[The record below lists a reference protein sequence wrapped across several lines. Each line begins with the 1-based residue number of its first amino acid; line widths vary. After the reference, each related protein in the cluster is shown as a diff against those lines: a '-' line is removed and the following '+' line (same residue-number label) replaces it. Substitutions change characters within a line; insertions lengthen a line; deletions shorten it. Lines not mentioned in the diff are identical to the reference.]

1 MAKFFNTT
9 GFCKPSM
16 HYMVNPF
23 RGLLD
28 DVYKLI
34 QSEQYFLV
42 HAPRQTGKTTFLHS
56 LAHQIN
62 SEGKYIASV
71 VSLESAGYQ
80 SITVES
86 ANKVFISSLYRT
98 AQIFLEGDEL
108 PPSIEKF
115 DTNQNLFGDYLTSW
129 SNAQSKPIVLLI
141 DEVDSLY
148 DDVLVS
154 TLRQLRN
161 GFQTRPKGFPQSVVL
176 VGLRDIRE
184 YRTKARA
191 ENPSIGAGS
200 PFNIKT
206 KSYFLNIFS
215 KEEVFS
221 LMKQHT
227 DETGQAFSNEVFEK
241 IYLYSG
247 GQPWLTNALL
257 NEIVRNVLKED
268 FSKEITI
275 DHVIAAKEKII
286 SERQTHLDS
295 LADKLREPRVRSI
308 VMTIISGDAP
318 LLDDWNDNL
327 RYCLDL
333 GIVKAENGSVDF
345 ANPIYREIATRVLN
359 STFQGGLTGQED
371 YTTPPFLKHNG
382 NLDMDKLL
390 KSFQQ
395 FYRENSE
402 HWLDR
407 FEYKEA
413 GHQLLLMA
421 FLQRIINGGGRIERE
436 MAVGSGRVDL
446 AIYWKDEVFAI
457 EMKLKRLLN
466 TEEKGMIQLN
476 RYLDILKLKKGYL
489 VLFNLEKSAI
499 LPWDERIIW
508 RKSTFKG
515 KKITVVEM

>member
-34 QSEQYFLV
+34 ESEQYFV
-42 HAPRQTGKTTFLHS
+42 IHAPRQTGKTTFLHS

-86 ANKVFISSLYRT
+86 ANKVFMSSVSQL
-98 AQIFLEGDEL
+98 AKIFLSGSEL
-108 PPSIEKF
+108 PPKPMAFEANDNSF
-115 DTNQNLFGDYLTSW
+115 QTYLTEW
-129 SNAQSKPIVLLI
+129 SSNQPKPIVLLI

-161 GFQTRPKGFPQSVVL
+161 GFQTRPKGFPQSVAL

-191 ENPSIGAGS
+191 DNPSIGAGS

-206 KSYFLNIFS
+206 ESFFLKVFT
-215 KEEVFS
+215 KDEVLF
-221 LMKQHT
+221 LMQQHT
-227 DETGQAFSNEVFEK
+227 DETGQTFSSEVADK
-241 IYLYSG
+241 IYHYSG

-257 NEIVRNVLKED
+257 NEIIRNLLKD
-268 FSKEITI
+268 DYSQEITLE
-275 DHVIAAKEKII
+275 HVQIVKESLIAK
-286 SERQTHLDS
+286 RQTHLDS

-308 VMTIISGDAP
+308 VMTIISGEAP

-345 ANPIYREIATRVLN
+345 ANPIYREIITRVLN

-371 YTTPPFLKHNG
+371 YTTPPFLKPNG
-382 NLDMDKLL
+382 KLDMDKLL

-436 MAVGSGRVDL
+436 MATGSGRVDL
-446 AIYWKDEVFAI
+446 AIYWKEEVFAI
-457 EMKLKRLLN
+457 EMKIKRLPN

-476 RYLDILKLKKGYL
+476 RYLDILKQKKGYL
-489 VLFNLEKSAI
+489 VLFNLQKSDV
-499 LPWDERIIW
+499 LPWEERILW
-508 RKSTFKG
+508 RKSKIKG
-515 KKITVVEM
+515 KMVTVVEM